1 MPKILSPICD
11 RIFYK
16 SIIIH
21 KKYSIAFS
29 NLRTVAFRS
38 QYISHYK
45 TANQKP
51 PLNSKELIGKE
62 SYDWLKTEAGKKVS
76 KETLGFYP
84 YDN

>member
-16 SIIIH
+16 SIVIH

-38 QYISHYK
+38 QYLSHYK
-45 TANQKP
+45 TANQQP
-51 PLNSKELIGKE
+51 PENLKGLIGRE
-62 SYDWLKTEAGKKVS
+62 SYDWLKTEIGKEISIKN
-76 KETLGFYP
+76 LGFYP